1 MGVNIT
7 QAISMFLKQ
16 AMREQRIPFEV
27 TAQPQVRYTVMR
39 IEKGRDH
46 GE

>member
-1 MGVNIT
+1 
-7 QAISMFLKQ
+7 MFLKQ

-27 TAQPQVRYTVMR
+27 TAHPQVRYTVMR

>member
-7 QAISMFLKQ
+7 QAINMFLKQ
-16 AMREQRIPFEV
+16 AIREQRIPFEV
-27 TAQPQVRYTVMR
+27 TAKPQVRYTVMR
-39 IEKGRDH
+39 IEEGRNH